1 MSIGGIGTIVEG
13 HEDTG
18 TGGVEGVC
26 LECRKAASKTRQ
38 ERRKKTATPDAG
50 QKYGDSGGGGA
61 AVRQETTTLS
71 VRGSS
76 SHMCVNVLV

>member
-1 MSIGGIGTIVEG
+1 MSTGGIGTIVEG

-26 LECRKAASKTRQ
+26 LERRNAATKARQ
-38 ERRKKTATPDAG
+38 ERRNKSVTPHAG
-50 QKYGDSGGGGA
+50 QKYDDCGGGA

-71 VRGSS
+71 VCRSS
-76 SHMCVNVLV
+76 SHTWMHVFV